1 MSETKKRRKG
11 KQEEDKA
18 GQLLQAVEDICKEKN
33 IGRDFILDALE
44 AALMAAYKRNFAS
57 AQNVKVNLNRVT
69 GDIAVYAEKTVV
81 EEVDDD
87 NFQQEIS
94 LEDAHK
100 ISGIY
105 NVGDIV
111 DIEVTPKNFGRV
123 AALTAKQVVTQKI
136 REAERE
142 NIYESSSKILNSI
155 APGRVKHID
164 DDGRVL
170 VDITVNGDNGI
181 EVVEALMPL
190 KEIPKTEQ
198 PPKEHYGPQQ
208 RITCYVS
215 EVKASEKG
223 TQVIVS
229 RTHPGLVRC
238 MFVRDVPEIS
248 EGIVEIKSI
257 AREAGSR
264 TKIAVDSPDGSI
276 DPQGA
281 CIGKNGIRI
290 QQICDELKGEKIDVV
305 RWSED
310 PAEYIAAALSPSK
323 VISVDIDEETKTAA
337 VKVPEYQLSLA
348 IGKSGQNVR
357 LAARLTGWKIDITAV
372 NEQE

>member
-1 MSETKKRRKG
+1 MSETKRRKG

>member
-1 MSETKKRRKG
+1 MSETKRRKG

-323 VISVDIDEETKTAA
+323 VISVDIDEEPKTAA

>member
-1 MSETKKRRKG
+1 MSETKRRKG

-87 NFQQEIS
+87 NYQQEIS

-170 VDITVNGDNGI
+170 VDITVNGDNGV

>member
-1 MSETKKRRKG
+1 MSETKRRKG

-170 VDITVNGDNGI
+170 VDITVNGDNGV

-264 TKIAVDSPDGSI
+264 TKIAVDSPEGSI

>member
-1 MSETKKRRKG
+1 MSETKRRKG

-223 TQVIVS
+223 TQVVVS
-229 RTHPGLVRC
+229 RTHPGFVRC

>member
-170 VDITVNGDNGI
+170 VDITVNGDNGV

-264 TKIAVDSPDGSI
+264 TKIAVDSPEGSI